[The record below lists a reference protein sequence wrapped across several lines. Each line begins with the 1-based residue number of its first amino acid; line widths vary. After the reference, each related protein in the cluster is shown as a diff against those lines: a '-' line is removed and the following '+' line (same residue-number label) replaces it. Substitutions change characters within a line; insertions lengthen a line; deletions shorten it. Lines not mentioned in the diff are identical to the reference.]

1 MGPAHPAGEVWDQ
14 AGDRGIGVAIDL
26 GEIDFLHGPT
36 PRTVHCQPAI
46 ARQPRSSEGRRAQDA
61 PAGSGLCVPGFDD
74 LAGFGNLDLAC
85 FLLAAP
91 LLLACFLAFP
101 TGAD

>member
-1 MGPAHPAGEVWDQ
+1 
-14 AGDRGIGVAIDL
+14 VAIDL

-36 PRTVHCQPAI
+36 PRTVHSQPAI
-46 ARQPRSSEGRRAQDA
+46 SRESGYSKARRAQDA
-61 PAGSGLCVPGFDD
+61 PAGSDLCVPGFDD